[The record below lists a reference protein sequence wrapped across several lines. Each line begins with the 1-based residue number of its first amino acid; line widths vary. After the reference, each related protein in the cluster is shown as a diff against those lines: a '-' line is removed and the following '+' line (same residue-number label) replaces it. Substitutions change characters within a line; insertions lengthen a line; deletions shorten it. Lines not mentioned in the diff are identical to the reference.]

1 MIHALLKHRWSFC
14 MVAAVF
20 LSGSAILY
28 LFTAWPLFHFV
39 KPGRKG
45 EFYNNVD
52 DIVTFFINNRDDF
65 KCLESYFNE
74 YREWNFT
81 FYQYESNLG
90 GEQISYGYRTIGGDE
105 RNICYDLLV
114 DNEISIVSEN
124 LKEFLD
130 FAAGRNEIWSIV
142 LHGDEDVLDPH
153 DENKRYLEVRC
164 YEGEEIVSYLYAPL
178 DPLNEDNWEQLMPLG
193 DEWYLGID
201 QYIPVK
207 LEETVWE
214 Y

>member
-1 MIHALLKHRWSFC
+1 MIYALLKHKWSFC
-14 MVAAVF
+14 IAAAGF

-28 LFTAWPLFHFV
+28 LFAAWPLFHFV

-52 DIVTFFINNRDDF
+52 DMAAFFINNRDDF
-65 KCLESYFNE
+65 EYLESYFSE
-74 YREWNFT
+74 DREW
-81 FYQYESNLG
+81 
-90 GEQISYGYRTIGGDE
+90 
-105 RNICYDLLV
+105 
-114 DNEISIVSEN
+114 EISIVSEN

-130 FAAGRNEIWSIV
+130 FAAGGNEIWSIV
-142 LHGDEDVLDPH
+142 LHGDADVLDPH

-164 YEGEEIVSYLYAPL
+164 YEGEEIISYLYAPL
-178 DPLNEDNWEQLMPLG
+178 DSLNEDNWEQLMPLEDG
-193 DEWYLGID
+193 WYFGID

-207 LEETVWE
+207 LEEAVWE